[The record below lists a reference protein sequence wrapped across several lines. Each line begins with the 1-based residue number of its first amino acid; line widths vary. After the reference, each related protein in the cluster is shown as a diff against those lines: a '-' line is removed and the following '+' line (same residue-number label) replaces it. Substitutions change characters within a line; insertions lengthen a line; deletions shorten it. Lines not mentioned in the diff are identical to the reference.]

1 MTMLSLSKAL
11 IPPIVLNVLR
21 SIRLKLKKYH
31 GQWKID
37 QQIEKYVNFDGG
49 YYVELGAVDGI
60 GLSNTLYFERSRNW
74 SGLLVE
80 PVPHNF
86 LKCLANR
93 PAAKN
98 KIFCNACVGFEY
110 KEKFVEMIYSH
121 YMSTAIG
128 LDSDIE
134 DPHAHA
140 ESGKNYLGTTDEKI
154 FIFGASAIPLN
165 DLLQGAQAPK
175 VIDFLSL
182 DVEGAE
188 LEVLKGIDHSTYQ
201 FKIMCVES
209 RDPVR
214 ITNYLSTFGYEYLE
228 QISPHDYL
236 YILNDH
242 KAALIKE
249 KKVSFPLP

>member
-1 MTMLSLSKAL
+1 MNMLSLSKAV
-11 IPPIVLNVLR
+11 IPPVILNVLR

-37 QQIEKYVNFDGG
+37 ERIEKYLNFDGG

-60 GLSNTLYFERSRNW
+60 GLSNTLYFERNRKW

-86 LKCLANR
+86 LKCIANR
-93 PAAKN
+93 SAEKN
-98 KIFCNACVGFEY
+98 KIFCNACVGFDY
-110 KEKFVEMIYSH
+110 KEQFVEMIYSH

-128 LDSDIE
+128 LDSDIAN
-134 DPHAHA
+134 PHAHA
-140 ESGKNYLGTTDEKI
+140 ESGKNYLGSTDEKI
-154 FIFGASAIPLN
+154 FKFGAAAATLNHLLISAH
-165 DLLQGAQAPK
+165 APQ

-188 LEVLKGIDHSTYQ
+188 LEVLKGIDHATYK

-209 RDPVR
+209 RDPAR
-214 ITNYLSTFGYEYLE
+214 ITNYLSNFDYKYLE

-236 YILNDH
+236 YILNEY
-242 KAALIKE
+242 KEVLLKE
-249 KKVSFPLP
+249 KKVLLPIP